1 MLGLAT
7 IMNRKERLTIQN
19 QKSKIKS
26 HDLYRRPKF
35 LTVLHEIRET
45 MSREAD
51 YDVDLFAEMVR
62 SGTRP
67 EYGPERNIRGFKKR
81 APRNDEISIA
91 APRLVGAPRVKE
103 RKRAVR

>member
-1 MLGLAT
+1 MS
-7 IMNRKERLTIQN
+7 RKERLTIQDR
-19 QKSKIKS
+19 KSKIKS

-91 APRLVGAPRVKE
+91 APRLVGEPRVKE
-103 RKRAVR
+103 RKRAAR